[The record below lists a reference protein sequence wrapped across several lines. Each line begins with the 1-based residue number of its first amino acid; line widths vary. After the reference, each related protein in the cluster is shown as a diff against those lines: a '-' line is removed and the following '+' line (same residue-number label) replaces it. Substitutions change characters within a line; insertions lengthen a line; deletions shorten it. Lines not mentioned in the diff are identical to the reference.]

1 MSSTSKLD
9 ITPND
14 LLYCSGQNCAAS
26 RRPCVEITR
35 KEIAPGI
42 VALELKGQLQSGV
55 ESIRLGQAMDELL
68 REKQTRVIL
77 DLSKTTKVD
86 SAGLGK
92 IVNCLSRL
100 KTSGGILYLAGVSE
114 MVAGLLKMTKVD
126 RLVKVY
132 PTAVEAAQ
140 NFPDQQ
146 QPYPG

>member
-1 MSSTSKLD
+1 MSALD
-9 ITPND
+9 LQIGHPLPN
-14 LLYCSGQNCAAS
+14 LLYFSDQHRTT

-35 KEIAPGI
+35 KEISPGV
-42 VALELKGQLQSGV
+42 VALEIKGQLQSGV
-55 ESIRLGQAMDELL
+55 ECVRLGQAMDELL
-68 REKQTRVIL
+68 QEKQTRVIL

-100 KTSGGILYLAGVSE
+100 KTSGGTMYLAGVSE

-132 PTAVEAAQ
+132 PTALEAAQ
-140 NFPDQQ
+140 SFPTPQ
-146 QPYPG
+146 